1 MRIIKLN
8 AIDSTN
14 TYLKKMGVAGVADD
28 GLTVVAKFQ
37 TNGRGQMGTTWN
49 SQEAKNLTFSVFK
62 DVSFVDVAQH
72 FYISMAV
79 SLAVYEG
86 LNSLSVKKIKVKW
99 PNDILSDNKKIAGIL
114 IENVIKHN
122 VITAS
127 VIGIG
132 LNVNQTDFSDLPSA
146 SSLLLLSG
154 KVYDLDEVLSSILKQ
169 IEIYFD
175 YLKNRQFKLLKST
188 YESHLFRK
196 NKPSTFKNAE
206 GSVFSGY
213 ITGIS
218 DVGQLMVKVEDNFI
232 KSFDFKEVSLMY

>member
-1 MRIIKLN
+1 MRIIKLD

-14 TYLKKMGVAGVADD
+14 TYLKNMAVAGGAED
-28 GLTVVAKFQ
+28 GLAVVAKLQ
-37 TNGRGQMGTTWN
+37 TSGRGQMGTTWN

-62 DVSFVDVAQH
+62 DVSFVEAPQH

-86 LNSLSVKKIKVKW
+86 LNSLGLKKIKVKW

-114 IENVIKHN
+114 IENVIKLN

-146 SSLLLLSG
+146 TSLLLLSG
-154 KVYDLDEVLSSILKQ
+154 QVHDLDEVLNSILKQ
-169 IEIYFD
+169 VEIHFN
-175 YLKNRQFKLLKST
+175 YLKNKQFNLLKST
-188 YESHLFRK
+188 YEFHLFRK

-206 GSVFSGY
+206 GVVFSGY
-213 ITGIS
+213 IIGIS
-218 DVGQLMVKVEDNFI
+218 DLGQLLVKVEDNVI